1 MYYKSVIYN
10 IIQQFANVSTMYTN
24 KENKHITNLKLSC
37 EFNLSMLPLGQKPDI
52 ILESEFFSSS
62 LEHQGTPADVDF

>member
-1 MYYKSVIYN
+1 M
-10 IIQQFANVSTMYTN
+10 STMYTN